1 MVSRGRF
8 VRLAPKFSQDAP
20 VAFRPPSYFQSF
32 ALWTPGCSCYGSAR
46 SLAEEG
52 QRGKG
57 KPRLKGKRKDKKGR
71 KDKDKGNKNVSSLSE
86 FLVMKD
92 QVNVPVQSVRFAQDA
107 LTLTWD

>member
-1 MVSRGRF
+1 MGVLCAWRRSSRKTHPWRSGHLHIFKVSHFGRL
-8 VRLAPKFSQDAP
+8 VALAMGVPDHWLKK
-20 VAFRPPSYFQSF
+20 
-32 ALWTPGCSCYGSAR
+32 G
-46 SLAEEG
+46 
-52 QRGKG
+52 RGKG

-71 KDKDKGNKNVSSLSE
+71 KDKGRGNKNVSSLSE